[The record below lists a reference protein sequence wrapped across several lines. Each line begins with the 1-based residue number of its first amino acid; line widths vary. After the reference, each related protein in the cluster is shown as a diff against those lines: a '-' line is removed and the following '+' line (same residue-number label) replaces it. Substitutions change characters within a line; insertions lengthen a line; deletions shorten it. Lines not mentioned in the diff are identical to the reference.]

1 MTSASVTVAPPVTS
15 PVDWSLATRVARR
28 FSRRDA
34 FADSYLLG
42 SLARDFGDVTEEAEG
57 LVAEFTGLH
66 APGRATAAVL
76 DRGAWIDA
84 NVASMQ
90 RMLAPFIGRVGER
103 MARSPIAPLGR
114 VAAGAEMGVL
124 LGYLSQRVL
133 GQYDLLVP
141 AGDDTAAGADGT
153 DIGTAPSP
161 TLPDAVYYV
170 GVNVLALE
178 KRFAFRPRDFR
189 RWIAIHEVTHRA
201 QFTGVPWMREYFLG
215 LVSESL
221 GMLDADPRRL
231 MTAIGRAVEAIREG
245 RNPLDDGGLLGLVA
259 SDDQRASLT
268 KVQALM
274 SLLEGHGNAVMNHLG
289 MQHVEGVDRMARVLQ
304 ARRQARGISGQ
315 FQKLLGFEMKMRQ
328 YEVGER
334 FVAEIERAA
343 GLRAIDAVWTSPEF
357 LPTLEEL
364 QQPLAW
370 LERSN
375 AAKVR
380 DAR

>member
-1 MTSASVTVAPPVTS
+1 VGSAVATIAPSAPS
-15 PVDWSLATRVARR
+15 PVDWALAARMARR
-28 FSRRDA
+28 FSKRDA
-34 FADSYLLG
+34 VADSQRLG
-42 SLARDFGDVTEEAEG
+42 SLARDFADVTEEAEG
-57 LVAEFTGLH
+57 LVAEFTGLQ

-90 RMLAPFIGRVGER
+90 CMLEPFISRVGER
-103 MARSPIAPLGR
+103 MAKSPIAPLGR
-114 VAAGAEMGVL
+114 AAAGAEMGVL

-141 AGDDTAAGADGT
+141 ADAADDGETADGL
-153 DIGTAPSP
+153 GGPSARP
-161 TLPDAVYYV
+161 TRDAVYYV

-178 KRFAFRPRDFR
+178 KRFEFPPLDFR

-201 QFTGVPWMREYFLG
+201 QFTGVPWMRDYFLG

-231 MTAIGRAVEAIREG
+231 VTAINRAVEAIRSG
-245 RNPLDDGGLLGLVA
+245 RNPLDEGGLLGLVA
-259 SDDQRASLT
+259 TDEQRASLT

-289 MQHVEGVDRMARVLQ
+289 REHVEGVDHMAQVLHE
-304 ARRQARGISGQ
+304 RRQARGISGQ

-343 GLRAIDAVWTSPEF
+343 GLRAIDAVWTSPES
-357 LPTLEEL
+357 LPTIDEL
-364 QQPLAW
+364 DQPLAW
-370 LERSN
+370 LERVN

>member
-1 MTSASVTVAPPVTS
+1 M
-15 PVDWSLATRVARR
+15 ARR
-28 FSRRDA
+28 FSKRDA

-42 SLARDFGDVTEEAEG
+42 SLSRDFAEVTEEAEE
-57 LVAEFTGLH
+57 LVADFTGLH

-84 NVASMQ
+84 NIASMQ

-103 MARSPIAPLGR
+103 MSKSPIAPLGR
-114 VAAGAEMGVL
+114 AAAGAEMGVL
-124 LGYLSQRVL
+124 LGYISQRVL

-141 AGDDTAAGADGT
+141 ADDSD
-153 DIGTAPSP
+153 DHNGTAHPPSR
-161 TLPDAVYYV
+161 DAVYYV

-178 KRFAFRPRDFR
+178 ERFGFSPRDFR

-201 QFTGVPWMREYFLG
+201 QFTGVPWMRDYFLG

-231 MTAIGRAVEAIREG
+231 IAAINRSVDAIRSG

-259 SDDQRASLT
+259 TDEQRRSLT

-289 MQHVEGVDRMARVLQ
+289 RDHVDGADRMASVLH

-334 FVAEIERAA
+334 FVAEIERCA
-343 GLRAIDAVWTSPEF
+343 GVRAIDAVWSGPET
-357 LPTLEEL
+357 LPTMDELE
-364 QQPLAW
+364 QPLAW
-370 LERSN
+370 LDRIN

-380 DAR
+380 NAR